1 MSSGAIKRGWR
12 LVSSPAIGS
21 LSAMWK
27 LLIGRRELLAG
38 AVGVVAGGASE
49 KALSHGEVSR
59 PAVTFTATG
68 ADWLNVRSSHFM
80 GGAAGNGIADDT
92 APIAAAVAA
101 AQASRCPVY
110 LPAGTYLITK
120 DPFAPGN
127 GGSYTIMGD
136 GPGVTVIKPSRAF
149 AGAYAMDLTF
159 TIAAKA
165 VKLSGFYLD
174 LSAKPALNGIR
185 IGSTSAGGQIS
196 QSLINNVQVGYGAT
210 ALTIEGGTVGYS
222 VRKFYCGNMT
232 VSGIHITNSY
242 GTSAPGGELS
252 DVLVQNPVISGTAQG
267 VLIDAWCTGTTLNN
281 LRVLSHP
288 ARLIRT
294 GINVYHPSPP
304 AGADGDFIQA
314 TNCITDAIAGPGLA
328 LTNGRQVQST
338 NNFWSCLYGSDSY
351 GVAIDGGQY
360 FRFVNDE
367 IAGCGVSY
375 TNGPDDVAFTS
386 CEFPATGTI
395 RGVHHM
401 PSSRPPTNL
410 QIDRQ
415 SLSGRNLAAYQ
426 LTNDLPVLYAALTD
440 PATIGAADARL
451 ADGPVFEAFPARFMN
466 TATIPLTAGDI
477 YMGRIWLPKGLP
489 VTSIVW
495 MSGDADYAAGTGVHY
510 WSALYRA
517 SGGVAHDSPL
527 RQSARNT
534 ASAIRASSLQVMP
547 LVTPYVVSASGH
559 YYVALHLSMTGG
571 MMPNASGYLGL
582 SVANAQ
588 IPKTSYIYA
597 TGYASSTAP
606 IASGPGVAPL
616 GGQVYLGVS

>member
-1 MSSGAIKRGWR
+1 
-12 LVSSPAIGS
+12 
-21 LSAMWK
+21 MWK
-27 LLIGRRELLAG
+27 LPIRRRELLAG
-38 AVGVVAGGASE
+38 VVGVVAGGASE
-49 KALSHGEVSR
+49 KALSHGEHRR
-59 PAVTFTATG
+59 PAVTFAATG

-136 GPGVTVIKPSRAF
+136 GPGITVIKPSRAF

-159 TIAAKA
+159 TVTANA
-165 VKLSGFYLD
+165 VKLSGVYLD
-174 LSAKPALNGIR
+174 LSAKPTLNGIR
-185 IGSTSAGGQIS
+185 IGNTSVGAQTS
-196 QSLINNVQVGYGAT
+196 QPLINHVRVGYGAT

-232 VSGIHITNSY
+232 VSGIHIMNSY
-242 GTSAPGGELS
+242 GTSRPNGELS
-252 DVLVQNPVISGTAQG
+252 DVMVQNSVISGTAQG
-267 VLIDAWCTGTTLNN
+267 VLIDAWATGTALNN
-281 LRVLSHP
+281 LRVLGHP
-288 ARLIRT
+288 ARVIRT

-304 AGADGDFIQA
+304 VGGDGDFIQA

-328 LTNGRQVQST
+328 LTNCRQVQST

-395 RGVHHM
+395 PGVHHV

-440 PATIGAADARL
+440 PAAIGAADARL
-451 ADGPVFEAFPARFMN
+451 AGGPVFEAFPARFMN
-466 TATIPLTAGDI
+466 TATIPLTSGEI

-489 VTSIVW
+489 VTRIVW
-495 MSGDADYAAGTGVHY
+495 MSGDADYVAGTGVHY
-510 WSALYRA
+510 WSALYGA
-517 SGGVAHDSPL
+517 SGGVADGSPL
-527 RQSARNT
+527 GQSANNT
-534 ASAIRASSLQVMP
+534 APVIRAFSLQVMP
-547 LVTPYVVSASGH
+547 LATPCVVSASG
-559 YYVALHLSMTGG
+559 YYYIALHLSMTGG
-571 MMPNASGYLGL
+571 TMPNASGYLGL
-582 SVANAQ
+582 SGANAL
-588 IPKTSYIYA
+588 IPKTAYIYA
-597 TGYASSTAP
+597 TGYASDTAP
-606 IASGPGVAPL
+606 IASGPGAAPL

>member
-1 MSSGAIKRGWR
+1 
-12 LVSSPAIGS
+12 
-21 LSAMWK
+21 MWK
-27 LLIGRRELLAG
+27 LPINRRDLLAG
-38 AVGVVAGGASE
+38 VVGVVAGGTAE
-49 KALSHGEVSR
+49 KALSHGEAIR
-59 PAVTFTATG
+59 PADKFTATG

-159 TIAAKA
+159 TVAATA
-165 VKLSGFYLD
+165 VELSGVYLD
-174 LSAKPALNGIR
+174 LSAKPTLNGIR
-185 IGSTSAGGQIS
+185 IGNTSASGQTS
-196 QSLINNVQVGYGAT
+196 QPLINNVRVGYGAT

-222 VRKFYCGNMT
+222 VRKLYCGNMT
-232 VSGIHITNSY
+232 VSGIHIMHSY

-252 DVLVQNPVISGTAQG
+252 DVLVQNSVVSGTAQG

-281 LRVLSHP
+281 LRVLGHQ

-294 GINVYHPSPP
+294 GIKVYHPSPP
-304 AGADGDFIQA
+304 VGADGDFIQA

-375 TNGPDDVAFTS
+375 TSSPDDVAFTS

-395 RGVHHM
+395 PGVHHM
-401 PSSRPPTNL
+401 PGSRPPTNL

-426 LTNDLPVLYAALTD
+426 LTNDLPVLYSALTD

-477 YMGRIWLPKGLP
+477 YVGRIWLPKGLP
-489 VTSIVW
+489 VSRIVW
-495 MSGDADYAAGTGVHY
+495 MSGDAGYAAGTGVHY
-510 WSALYRA
+510 WSALYAA
-517 SGGVAHDSPL
+517 SGGVANGPAL
-527 RQSARNT
+527 GQSADDT
-534 ASAIRASSLQVMP
+534 APTIRAHSLQVMP
-547 LVTPYVVSASGH
+547 LARPHVISGSG
-559 YYVALHLSMTGG
+559 YYYIALHLSMTGG
-571 MMPNASGYLGL
+571 TMPNASGYLGL
-582 SVANAQ
+582 GRANDL
-588 IPKTSYIYA
+588 IPKTAYIYN
-597 TGYASSTAP
+597 TGYASATAP
-606 IASGPGVAPL
+606 HASGLGAAPL
-616 GGQVYLGVS
+616 SGQVYLGVS

>member
-1 MSSGAIKRGWR
+1 
-12 LVSSPAIGS
+12 
-21 LSAMWK
+21 
-27 LLIGRRELLAG
+27 
-38 AVGVVAGGASE
+38 
-49 KALSHGEVSR
+49 
-59 PAVTFTATG
+59 
-68 ADWLNVRSSHFM
+68 M

-101 AQASRCPVY
+101 AQTSSCPVY

-149 AGAYAMDLTF
+149 AGGYAMDLTF
-159 TIAAKA
+159 TVAANA
-165 VKLSGFYLD
+165 VQLSGIYLD
-174 LSAKPALNGIR
+174 LSAKPTLNGIR
-185 IGSTSAGGQIS
+185 IGNTSASGQTS
-196 QSLINNVQVGYGAT
+196 QPLIHNVRVGYGAT

-222 VRKFYCGNMT
+222 VRKLYCGNMT
-232 VSGIHITNSY
+232 VSGIHIMHSY

-252 DVLVQNPVISGTAQG
+252 DVLVQNSVVSGTAHG

-281 LRVLSHP
+281 LRVLGHP
-288 ARLIRT
+288 ARVIRT
-294 GINVYHPSPP
+294 GINVYHPAPP
-304 AGADGDFIQA
+304 VGANGDFIQA

-395 RGVHHM
+395 PGVHHM
-401 PSSRPPTNL
+401 PGSRPPTNL

-426 LTNDLPVLYAALTD
+426 LTNDLPVLYSALTD
-440 PATIGAADARL
+440 PAAIGAADARL
-451 ADGPVFEAFPARFMN
+451 AGGPVFEAFPARFMN
-466 TATIPLTAGDI
+466 TATIPLTVGDI

-489 VTSIVW
+489 VTAIVW
-495 MSGDADYAAGTGVHY
+495 MSGDADYAAGTRVHY
-510 WSALYRA
+510 WSALYA
-517 SGGVAHDSPL
+517 PSGGVANGPAL
-527 RQSARNT
+527 GQSADNAAPT
-534 ASAIRASSLQVMP
+534 IRAHSLQVMP
-547 LVTPYVVSASGH
+547 LARPYVISGSG
-559 YYVALHLSMTGG
+559 YYYIALHLSMTGG
-571 MMPNASGYLGL
+571 TMPNASGYLGL
-582 SVANAQ
+582 GRANDL
-588 IPKTSYIYA
+588 IPKTAYIYN
-597 TGYASSTAP
+597 TGYAAATAP
-606 IASGPGVAPL
+606 AASGPGAAPL
-616 GGQVYLGVS
+616 SGQIYLGVS